1 MPLGVSLIAD
11 KARFREFGAFAGWR
25 TRLDF
30 RYAPPSVGDLTFRE
44 WIVDHR
50 MYFPI
55 TARNI
60 IAWRT
65 WMASSQGEDPNVFF
79 MGGLNQLRGY
89 DWLQFSGNRVWFM
102 NLEYR
107 WPFID
112 EVRAGA
118 MAITDIRGLF
128 FLDVGGAWFD
138 GFDFDFAEDGR
149 LKDAVASFGGGVMLD
164 FGPLPLNI
172 YVSQRLPGSELRA
185 RLEPLGVSFGP
196 RFDFYIGP
204 RF

>member
-1 MPLGVSLIAD
+1 MPLGVSLIVD

-30 RYAPPSVGDLTFRE
+30 RYAPPNVADLTFRE
-44 WIVDHR
+44 WVIDHR

-60 IAWRT
+60 IAHRT
-65 WMASSQGEDPNVFF
+65 WLAWSQGDDPNVFF

-89 DWLQFSGNRVWFM
+89 DWLQFSGNRAWFM

-112 EVRAGA
+112 EVRGGA
-118 MAITDIRGLF
+118 MAITDIRGVF
-128 FLDVGGAWFD
+128 FFDMGGAWFD
-138 GFDFDFAEDGR
+138 GFDFDFIEDGR
-149 LKDAVASFGGGVMLD
+149 FKDVLASFGGGIMID
-164 FGPLPLNI
+164 FGPMPLNF
-172 YVSQRLPGSELRA
+172 YWSQRTDGRSMIEWGPLRFLH
-185 RLEPLGVSFGP
+185 RTKVLVC
-196 RFDFYIGP
+196 
-204 RF
+204 